1 MKSYKF
7 NGMVYKSRGELRIAK
22 FLTEKKI
29 KFVYEK
35 KLVLKRPYDKGKESI
50 FYPDFYIPKRKLIIE
65 YFGMVGDS
73 NYDSI
78 SKGKKEIY
86 RHNRYGLISVYPD
99 TPSSLW
105 QREVLRKARSFFYS
119 WLFRFIVF
127 LFKVMVFV
135 SVLSLLTF
143 YLFDIDLNGWDGLIS
158 GSDVEQVG
166 VICPYNLSKLVIN
179 GEYYVH
185 TNVSVFESKPD
196 CMDFCRGGDVVFVEN
211 SSYVKRY
218 ADLEEDYNKSN
229 WFCVCSFGSKFGI
242 FGYCNPLSNVSYS

>member
-7 NGMVYKSRGELRIAK
+7 NEVKYKSRGELRIAK
-22 FLTEKKI
+22 FLTEKRI

-35 KLVLKRPYDKGKESI
+35 RLILKRPYDKGKESI

-86 RHNRYGLISVYPD
+86 RHNSYGLISVYPD
-99 TPSSLW
+99 TPSSVW
-105 QREVLRKARSFFYS
+105 QREVLRKAKGIFYS
-119 WLFRFIVF
+119 WLFRFIFF

-135 SVLSLLTF
+135 SVLLLLTF
-143 YLFDIDLNGWDGLIS
+143 YLFDIDLHDWDGLIS

-166 VICPYNLSKLVIN
+166 VICSDSLSKLVID

-196 CMDFCRGGDVVFVEN
+196 CMDFCGEGDVVLVVN
-211 SSYVKRY
+211 SSYVQRH
-218 ADLEEDYNKSN
+218 ADLEEGYNMSN

-242 FGYCNPLSNVSYS
+242 FEYCYPLSNVSYS